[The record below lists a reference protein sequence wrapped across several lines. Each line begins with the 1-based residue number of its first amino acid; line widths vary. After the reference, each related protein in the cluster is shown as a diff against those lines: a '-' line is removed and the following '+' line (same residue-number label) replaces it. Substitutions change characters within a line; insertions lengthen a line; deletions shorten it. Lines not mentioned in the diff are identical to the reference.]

1 MRDLEKESL
10 SGIMQFIWEQVD
22 QEEIR
27 KIEEDRLEELV
38 KQKKYTDNGVRQ

>member
-22 QEEIR
+22 QGEIR
-27 KIEEDRLEELV
+27 KKEEDRLEELV
-38 KQKKYTDNGVRQ
+38 KQKKNTDNDVRQ